1 MRKIKKTQV
10 SASKR
15 MNPLKNM
22 KLGVKFALMG
32 SFSVL
37 ITAAALLF
45 LALLQSGEYNKLAQK
60 EVETLINADLDHITQ
75 GVYHLVQAENDA
87 VQAQVDTNLNVA
99 GHVLAAHGPVSLATE
114 NAGWT
119 PAAAT
124 AQWTA
129 VNQLTNESVEI
140 RLPKLLIGETWLG
153 QNSELSVETPIV
165 DDVARLVGE
174 TATIFQR
181 MNERGDMLRVA
192 TTVADMADKRAI
204 GTYIPAINPDGTK
217 NRVIAAIL
225 GDKTYHGRAFV
236 VNAWYLTAYEPL
248 KNKDGELVGML
259 YVGVRQKA
267 VESRI
272 RHAIL
277 QTRVGHTGYVYVLG
291 GKGEDR
297 GRYII
302 SNKGERDGEDIW
314 LNRDNKGNF
323 VIQEVITRAT
333 ALKSNEMTTIRYLWQ
348 NPDEGRP
355 RWKIARLMYYEPWD
369 WVIGTSVY
377 EDELQAYRIMLNH
390 GRLRMMQDMAATGIA
405 ITILVGLICILV
417 TLRITRPVR
426 QMTQVAE
433 KIIQGDL
440 NQVVEVRSQDDIGV
454 LARTFNLMTDKLRNS
469 MESLRK
475 SEEKYRLIFENAL
488 EGLFQST
495 LEGRFISANP
505 AMAHILGYD
514 APEDLMSGVT
524 DFRTQIYV
532 NPDDRDKLLSELIKH
547 GETAGFECQGYR
559 KDGTKIWVS
568 ISARLMNDDT
578 GAPAIING
586 FISNINDRKSAEE
599 ALADSRNF
607 LDEIFNTVADPMFVK
622 NRRHQWVLVND
633 ALCSFLER
641 SRAELL
647 GKSDYDYFPR
657 VEADIFWSKDELV
670 FATGEVNINEESITD
685 GKGRGHTIVTKKTLY
700 TDKTGERFIV
710 AIIRDVSDQ
719 KRAEE
724 DKKQLEARLIQAQK
738 MEAIGTLAGGIAHDF
753 NNILMMIFTCA
764 ELAIQLIHDSG
775 KAQIYLN
782 EVLNASQRASEL
794 VKQILTFSRM
804 AETSY
809 SPVDPLSIT
818 KECLKM
824 LRAIIPSNIEIRQ
837 DLSASGLIMS
847 DPTQINQIIMN
858 LCTNAVHAM
867 GEKGG
872 VLEVSLKEVIMKAS
886 ELAADNELTPGP
898 YLKLTIRDT
907 GKGIAPEIIDR
918 IFEPYF
924 TTKELGRGT
933 GLGLSVIHGI
943 IKSHKGAI
951 VCTSMPH
958 QGTKFDVFFPM
969 IESAKT
975 KETVTEEKPIPG
987 GSERILFIDDE
998 PVIAE
1003 TTGRLLHS
1011 RGYQV
1016 IFKTDSTEALEIFKK
1031 NPNGF
1036 DLVITDMTMPG
1047 MTGEKLAREIIAIRN
1062 DIPIILVTGYNE
1074 HISEAKAK
1082 AIGIREFIIKPLK
1095 VKKLAEIIRKVLD
1108 SH

>member
-1 MRKIKKTQV
+1 MWKIKKTQI
-10 SASKR
+10 SASKG
-15 MNPLKNM
+15 MNPMKNM
-22 KLGVKFALMG
+22 KLGGKFALMG

-60 EVETLINADLDHITQ
+60 EVETLIDADLDHITQ
-75 GVYHLVQAENDA
+75 GVYHLVQTENEA
-87 VQAQVDTNLNVA
+87 IQAQVDANLNVA
-99 GHVLAAHGPVSLATE
+99 GHVLAAHGSVSLATE
-114 NAGWT
+114 RNDWT
-119 PAAAT
+119 AAT
-124 AQWTA
+124 AAVQWTA
-129 VNQLTNESVEI
+129 VNQFTNESMEI
-140 RLPKLLIGETWLG
+140 RIPKLLIGETWLG

-192 TTVADMADKRAI
+192 TTVADISDKRAI
-204 GTYIPAINPDGTK
+204 GTYIPAVNPDGTE

-225 GDKTYHGRAFV
+225 GNKTYHGRAFV

-248 KNKDGELVGML
+248 NNKAGELVGML
-259 YVGVRQKA
+259 YVGVKQKA

-277 QTRVGHTGYVYVLG
+277 QTRVGQTGYVYVLG

-314 LNRDNKGNF
+314 LNRDSNGNF
-323 VIQEVITRAT
+323 VIQEIITRAT
-333 ALKSNEMTTIRYLWQ
+333 ALQSNEMTTIRYLWQ
-348 NPDEGRP
+348 NPGEGKP
-355 RWKIARLMYYEPWD
+355 RWKIARLVYYEPWD

-377 EDELQAYRIMLNH
+377 EDELQTYRGMLNN
-390 GRLRMMQDMAATGIA
+390 GRVKMMQDMAATGIA
-405 ITILVGLICILV
+405 ITILVGLIFILV
-417 TLRITRPVR
+417 TLKITRPVR

-433 KIIQGDL
+433 KIISGDL
-440 NQVVEVRSQDDIGV
+440 NQAVDVRSDDDIGV
-454 LARTFNLMTDKLRNS
+454 LAHTFNMMTDKLRDS

-475 SEEKYRLIFENAL
+475 SEEKYRLIFENTL
-488 EGLFQST
+488 EGLFQTS

-514 APEDLMSGVT
+514 SPEELIEKAT
-524 DFRTQIYV
+524 DFKTQIYV
-532 NPDDRDKLLSELIKH
+532 NPDDRDRILSELIKH
-547 GETAGFECQGYR
+547 GKVADFECQGYR
-559 KDGTKIWVS
+559 KDGTKIWAS

-578 GAPAIING
+578 GTPAVING
-586 FISNINDRKSAEE
+586 FISDINDRKAAEE
-599 ALADSRNF
+599 
-607 LDEIFNTVADPMFVK
+607 E
-622 NRRHQWVLVND
+622 
-633 ALCSFLER
+633 
-641 SRAELL
+641 
-647 GKSDYDYFPR
+647 
-657 VEADIFWSKDELV
+657 
-670 FATGEVNINEESITD
+670 
-685 GKGRGHTIVTKKTLY
+685 
-700 TDKTGERFIV
+700 
-710 AIIRDVSDQ
+710 
-719 KRAEE
+719 
-724 DKKQLEARLIQAQK
+724 KKQLEARLIQAQK

-775 KAQIYLN
+775 KALIYLK

-794 VKQILTFSRM
+794 VKQILAFSRM

-809 SPVDPLSIT
+809 APVDPVVII

-824 LRAIIPSNIEIRQ
+824 VRSIIPSTIEIRQ
-837 DLSASGLIMS
+837 DLAASGLIMS

-872 VLEVSLKEVIMKAS
+872 VLEVLLNEVTMKAS

-907 GKGIAPEIIDR
+907 GKGIAPEIMDR

-943 IKSHKGAI
+943 MKSHKGAI
-951 VCTSMPH
+951 VCTSIPH
-958 QGTKFDVFFPM
+958 QGSTFDVFFPM

-975 KETVTEEKPIPG
+975 EEAAMEEKPIPG

-1003 TTGRLLHS
+1003 TTGSLLHS
-1011 RGYQV
+1011 RGYRV
-1016 IFKTDSTEALEIFKK
+1016 VSKTDSAEALEIFRED
-1031 NPNGF
+1031 PRGF

-1095 VKKLAEIIRKVLD
+1095 VRKLAEIIRKVLD
-1108 SH
+1108 SHP